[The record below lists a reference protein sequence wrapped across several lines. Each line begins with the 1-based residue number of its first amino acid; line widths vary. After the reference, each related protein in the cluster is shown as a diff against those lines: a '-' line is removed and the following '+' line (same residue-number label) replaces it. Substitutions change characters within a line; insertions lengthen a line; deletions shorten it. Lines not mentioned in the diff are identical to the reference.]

1 MFLLHSAGSLLHSK
15 GCLLTFRSG
24 TDLCLNRKR
33 KINTNKSAF
42 QPNMKV
48 MFDDVQNREYNTI
61 LREGTNINRRLNTS
75 NWDVYFYLFQSFQ
88 SGQGGVTP
96 NMNPGC
102 VWRHC
107 YSLQS
112 LQNFTSMSDFSRYCD
127 YILTAPLLPSCPQT
141 IHTLYILNILLT
153 THTPPNMLL

>member
-1 MFLLHSAGSLLHSK
+1 MNIPFSREMVHIYADLEYFICNLHLQWTKYIIAHPETAMRGVWIKCLIMFLLHSAGSLLHSK

-61 LREGTNINRRLNTS
+61 RREGTHTNRL
-75 NWDVYFYLFQSFQ
+75 
-88 SGQGGVTP
+88 
-96 NMNPGC
+96 
-102 VWRHC
+102 
-107 YSLQS
+107 
-112 LQNFTSMSDFSRYCD
+112 
-127 YILTAPLLPSCPQT
+127 
-141 IHTLYILNILLT
+141 LNILIGMFTVYLFPKKT
-153 THTPPNMLL
+153 FLVLLFWPGWNNF